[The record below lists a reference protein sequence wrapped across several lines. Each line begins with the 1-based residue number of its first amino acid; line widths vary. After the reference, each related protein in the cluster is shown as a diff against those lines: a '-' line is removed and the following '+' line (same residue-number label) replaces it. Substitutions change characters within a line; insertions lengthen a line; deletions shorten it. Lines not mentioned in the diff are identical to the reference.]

1 MKTLLKFASK
11 IEKDRNGDY
20 FVLVEAIYL
29 DENNVKYKK
38 ECSNTFADHNEA
50 LDFMAEQNA
59 LVLLSLGVKL

>member
-1 MKTLLKFASK
+1 MTTLLKFASK

-38 ECSNTFADHNEA
+38 ECSNTFG
-50 LDFMAEQNA
+50 Q
-59 LVLLSLGVKL
+59 